1 MKIVFLASGTVRS
14 NFSYRIVAL
23 ARSLVRLGHEVSIIA
38 PKADKYNNF
47 LPENIAV
54 LDGVKILQPFQ
65 FATKHPEINLLPYIF
80 GAVQMLFRQKPELV
94 YIYKP
99 TPVSIVGL
107 MGKFMKNTM
116 VVTDFDDIGSKV
128 MRIEGYPLHQRILVS
143 WSEKLAARAADRL
156 VVASTY
162 LLKKYKSEYPKKPIH
177 LMPNGVEADWFTH
190 SIQSGAAKR
199 IVFLGAINRKSILEP
214 LFDVLPDLIK
224 KHSDVEVL
232 IIGDGEYLSFFKE
245 KASEL
250 HIEKQVVF
258 KGWMPV
264 EKAKEYLQSGDIGY
278 CYMPQDAS
286 TAAASNMKVPQY
298 MSQGVVPLVSR
309 VGDLPNIAEEGRV
322 GYIAE
327 PDNKK
332 SLLEILEHAL
342 TDLRRK
348 DKAYAAQESA
358 KLKLCTD
365 VLAVHF
371 NEWIASNI

>member
-47 LPENIAV
+47 VPEHIHL

-65 FATKHPEINLLPYIF
+65 FATKRPEINLLPYIF
-80 GAVQMLFRQKPELV
+80 GAVQMLFREKPELV

-99 TPVSIVGL
+99 TPVSTVGL
-107 MGKFMKNTM
+107 MGRFMKNTM
-116 VVTDFDDIGSKV
+116 VVTDFDDLGSEV
-128 MRIEGYPLHQRILVS
+128 MRVEGYPLHQRMLVS
-143 WSEKLAARAADRL
+143 WSEKLAARAADSL

-162 LLKKYKSEYPKKPIH
+162 LLKKYKNEYPKKSIH

-190 SIQSGAAKR
+190 SILSDAAKR

-214 LFDVLPDLIK
+214 LFDVLPGLIK

-232 IIGDGEYLSFFKE
+232 ILGDGEYLSFFKK
-245 KASEL
+245 KAAEL
-250 HIEKQVVF
+250 HIKKQVVF
-258 KGWMPV
+258 KGWMPI

-278 CYMPQDAS
+278 CYMPRGAS

-309 VGDLPNIAEEGRV
+309 VGDLPNIVEEGRV

-332 SLLEILEHAL
+332 SLLEVLEHAL
-342 TDLRRK
+342 VDLHRK
-348 DKAYAAQESA
+348 DKARAAQKSA

-365 VLAVHF
+365 VLASHF
-371 NEWIASNI
+371 NEWIATNI